1 LKQNIIA
8 LALALCGF
16 AALAQEVTRE
26 AVATAEVTRYVED
39 WTKDLPAKRRAKIFR
54 YIWQIFFSLF
64 SLGCFIHFANI
75 PYHRMGIRI

>member
-39 WTKDLPAKRRAKIFR
+39 WITG
-54 YIWQIFFSLF
+54 WE
-64 SLGCFIHFANI
+64 
-75 PYHRMGIRI
+75 